1 MNSRKYILILICLIF
16 CATVDAQRRRTRGRV
31 IQKPKVTIAE
41 VDSLI
46 KIYKFEDASTAL
58 QALTNQPAAGE
69 SQEKYDSLAEKIRIG
84 ANMLSATAKV
94 VFIDSFVVDKD
105 KILSVIK
112 LDKGCGDLDYWKN
125 IFEANQHV
133 KKDVTITTTYTNDFK
148 DKLFYCYPDSTEHT
162 KLFSRYLINEEWSA
176 PESLGI
182 GDSAS
187 NEAYPFMLSDGVTLY
202 YSSTSS
208 ESLGGYDIY
217 VTRYNTDT
225 QKYLKSEN
233 MGMPYN
239 SLYNDYFLAIDEAN
253 QLGWLVSDRYQPE
266 GKVCVYLF
274 VHDETRNV
282 YSTDDDTDNLRH
294 LAVIHDIASTQV
306 ENKNIAVAAKQRY
319 KNLLASL
326 QNSKEEKNE
335 FTFPVYNGI
344 VYHNMNDFKSSEA
357 KQMATNWREL
367 TLKRTAIITE
377 LSKNRKKYPT
387 NTSLRGTI
395 IKQENALEQLDDT
408 IKDLE
413 WNIRYEEQSKLGI
426 NNK

>member
-1 MNSRKYILILICLIF
+1 
-16 CATVDAQRRRTRGRV
+16 
-31 IQKPKVTIAE
+31 
-41 VDSLI
+41 
-46 KIYKFEDASTAL
+46 
-58 QALTNQPAAGE
+58 
-69 SQEKYDSLAEKIRIG
+69 
-84 ANMLSATAKV
+84 
-94 VFIDSFVVDKD
+94 
-105 KILSVIK
+105 
-112 LDKGCGDLDYWKN
+112 
-125 IFEANQHV
+125 
-133 KKDVTITTTYTNDFK
+133 
-148 DKLFYCYPDSTEHT
+148 
-162 KLFSRYLINEEWSA
+162 
-176 PESLGI
+176 
-182 GDSAS
+182 
-187 NEAYPFMLSDGVTLY
+187 MLSDGVTLY

-377 LSKNRKKYPT
+377 LSKNRKKYLT

-413 WNIRYEEQSKLGI
+413 WNIRYEEQSKLTNELAAIEAQTEQKIEDINLAKKIEGPINEEELQKKCSIAVEKFLKDINNENGFGI
-426 NNK
+426 NLPIKIEYQNMKINKTILNENVFIDRKHLCFRRGLLHLSERLEPGQKAHLSLSGGPVPGAGCCQCVLRVFKRRDHLRAVYAAKSAAGV

>member
-1 MNSRKYILILICLIF
+1 
-16 CATVDAQRRRTRGRV
+16 
-31 IQKPKVTIAE
+31 
-41 VDSLI
+41 
-46 KIYKFEDASTAL
+46 
-58 QALTNQPAAGE
+58 
-69 SQEKYDSLAEKIRIG
+69 
-84 ANMLSATAKV
+84 
-94 VFIDSFVVDKD
+94 
-105 KILSVIK
+105 
-112 LDKGCGDLDYWKN
+112 
-125 IFEANQHV
+125 
-133 KKDVTITTTYTNDFK
+133 
-148 DKLFYCYPDSTEHT
+148 
-162 KLFSRYLINEEWSA
+162 
-176 PESLGI
+176 
-182 GDSAS
+182 
-187 NEAYPFMLSDGVTLY
+187 MLSDGVTLY

-225 QKYLKSEN
+225 KKYLKAEN

-274 VHDETRNV
+274 IHNETRNI
-282 YSTDDDTDNLRH
+282 YSTDDDMDNLRH
-294 LAVIHDIASTQV
+294 LAVIHDIASTQQ
-306 ENKNIAVAAKQRY
+306 ENKNIVLEAKQRY
-319 KNLLASL
+319 KNLLTSL
-326 QNSKEEKNE
+326 QNNNDEKIE

-344 VYHNMNDFKSSEA
+344 VYHNMNEFKSSKA
-357 KQMATNWREL
+357 KQMATNWKEL

-377 LSKNRKKYPT
+377 LAKNRKKYPT
-387 NTSLRGTI
+387 NTSLGGTI